1 MLQDIAPRQ
10 YHVEY
15 TPCAPSEESPC
26 FVFRGRKILETLRDG
41 AVCLPAWR
49 ELRDRAGE
57 PRFLFRIDDD
67 AFFQAELTGAEV
79 PAGYDWRDLRGDRGG
94 KTKTLHFAETTAY
107 HLSVWYRDNRF
118 CGRCG
123 GETRQD
129 AKERMLRCP
138 NCGNM
143 IFPRIAP
150 AVIVAVTDGDRL
162 LMTRYRGRPYKG
174 LALIA
179 GFNEVGETIE
189 DTVRR
194 EVMEEVGLRVTDI
207 RFCGSQ
213 PWGSEANL
221 LLGFFARLEG
231 SGEIRLDRAELSQAA
246 WYAREEIDVACDDYS
261 LTNHMMIAFKEGRWT

>member
-15 TPCAPSEESPC
+15 TPCEPTEKSPC
-26 FVFRGRKILETLRDG
+26 FVFRDREILETLRAG
-41 AVCLPAWR
+41 TVALPTWR
-49 ELRDRAGE
+49 ELRNYVGE
-57 PRFLFRIDDD
+57 PRFLFRIDDE
-67 AFFQAELTGAEV
+67 AYFQAELTGETI
-79 PAGYDWRDLRGDRGG
+79 PDGFDWRDLRGDRQG
-94 KTKTLHFAETTAY
+94 KSKPLHFAETTAY
-107 HLSVWYRDNRF
+107 HLSVWYRDNRY

-123 GETRQD
+123 DRTRQD
-129 AKERMLRCP
+129 RKERMLRCP
-138 NCGNM
+138 KCGNM

-162 LMTRYRGRPYKG
+162 LMTRYQGRPYKG

-194 EVMEEVGLRVTDI
+194 EVMEEVGLHVTDI

-231 SGEIRLDRAELSQAA
+231 SAEIHLDRFELSQAG
-246 WYAREEIDVACDDYS
+246 WYAREEIDIEFDDYS
-261 LTNHMMIAFKEGRWT
+261 LTNDMMTAFKEGRWT